1 MKHTNL
7 VRKLIVR
14 APPDLLADIYA
25 RIREGVDL
33 HDGRVAWKEIAGK
46 AQTLGILDA
55 TEAHTFLHFVGDRFP
70 ESVETAAHTAGKGN

>member
-14 APPDLLADIYA
+14 VPPDLLADIYA
-25 RIREGVDL
+25 RIRQGGDPD
-33 HDGRVAWKEIAGK
+33 HGRAAWKEIAGK

-55 TEAHTFLHFVGDRFP
+55 AEAHTFLHFVGGRSP
-70 ESVETAAHTAGKGN
+70 ESVETASQKASKGN